1 MPSSSRIN
9 KKRRMNKSSSLQSI
23 STLDRISDLPDPILC
38 NILHSFPT
46 KFAATTSV
54 LSKRW
59 RYLWLSVLALD
70 FDSNDFNSCNRLLH
84 SVMYS
89 IMDNR
94 RAITLPVHS
103 FSFKDPS
110 TDDYSNYQPVI
121 DKIVDYV
128 SQRGIQNLVLDGCLH
143 LRCSMKLPVKLFSC
157 RTLKV
162 LKLNNYSGTL
172 ISDKVDLDLPS
183 LKTLHLSKVSFFYD
197 NLIKFLLS
205 CPVLEDLELMK
216 GFPKPYRC
224 KDGSRRKDGSRMNF
238 AALPNLIK
246 ARIPSKSFVP
256 FSIVCKARILY
267 VGKALKYTCWTQL
280 PEFPNLTHLEL
291 HFGSVFVC
299 PRWKWVHAMLE
310 LSPKLQ
316 SLIIRDDIDAFQRY
330 TDKFWKIP
338 SIVPECLLS
347 QLKTCCIRGFRGI
360 NYFLIKFVK
369 YIIENSKVLDTM
381 EIHTKFRDLEAK
393 QGLLKKLSSCER
405 GSATYKLLL

>member
-1 MPSSSRIN
+1 
-9 KKRRMNKSSSLQSI
+9 MNKSSSLQSI

-183 LKTLHLSKVSFFYD
+183 LKTLHLS
-197 NLIKFLLS
+197 
-205 CPVLEDLELMK
+205 
-216 GFPKPYRC
+216 FPKPYRC
-224 KDGSRRKDGSRMNF
+224 KDGSSRKDGSRMNF

-280 PEFPNLTHLEL
+280 PEFSNLTHLEL

-316 SLIIRDDIDAFQRY
+316 SLIIRVR
-330 TDKFWKIP
+330 
-338 SIVPECLLS
+338 
-347 QLKTCCIRGFRGI
+347 
-360 NYFLIKFVK
+360 
-369 YIIENSKVLDTM
+369 
-381 EIHTKFRDLEAK
+381 
-393 QGLLKKLSSCER
+393 
-405 GSATYKLLL
+405 